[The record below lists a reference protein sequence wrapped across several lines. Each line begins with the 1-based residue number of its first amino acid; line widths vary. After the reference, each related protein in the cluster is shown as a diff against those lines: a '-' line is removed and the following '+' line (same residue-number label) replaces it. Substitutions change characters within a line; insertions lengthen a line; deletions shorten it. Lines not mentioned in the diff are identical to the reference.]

1 MNSIFSLRPS
11 LFRSRN
17 PLRNYNTDMDRL
29 STVKRAL
36 EQALAGAVAERDG
49 LKRRVELYHAQ
60 AANLL
65 DNTAEFGARSD
76 EDEASITQAERNAGE
91 ATQRVR
97 DVSAQIEQLQKVLA
111 EVEAMIAGLG
121 PANAAEVALSG

>member
-76 EDEASITQAERNAGE
+76 EDEAAITQAERNAGE

>member
-29 STVKRAL
+29 STVKRAM